1 MYYFIVNPNA
11 GWGKGG
17 RVWRVLSCYM
27 EKHQVEYEA
36 YLTTE
41 KGDARNI
48 ARKLTAGRKEPMIL
62 IGVGGDGTMNEL
74 VDGLVF
80 GAHLTL
86 GYIPAG
92 SANDFRRGLRLTSN
106 PVKGLKRIVAAR
118 RQRLLDYGVISYG
131 EQEVEHRRFLVST
144 GIGLDAAVCQEIA
157 EKRLNRRR
165 LFPFGKSLSYI
176 LAGLGQIIKCRPCK
190 GYIILD
196 GVRRVE
202 FNHIAFIA
210 CHIQPYEGGG
220 FKMAPGADH
229 SDGRLTICV
238 ASHASKRK
246 LLSVFWEAFKGGRR
260 QKGIRCYECL
270 EAVIH
275 TERLLPVHA
284 DGESCGLHDDLQVSC
299 VPRKVRI
306 VG

>member
-17 RVWRVLSCYM
+17 RVWRVLACYM
-27 EKHQVEYEA
+27 EKHRVEYEA

-48 ARKLTAGRKEPMIL
+48 ARKLTAGRREPIVI

-74 VDGLVF
+74 VDGLAF
-80 GAHLTL
+80 GAPLAL

-92 SANDFRRGLRLTSN
+92 TANDFRRGLRLTAN
-106 PVKGLKRIVAAR
+106 PVRGLKRIISAR
-118 RQRLLDYGVISYG
+118 RQRQLDYGIVSYG
-131 EQEVEHRRFLVST
+131 EQAVEHRRFLVSA
-144 GIGLDAAVCQEIA
+144 GIGLDAAVCQDIT

-165 LFPFGKSLSYI
+165 LLPGMRPLSYI
-176 LAGLGQIIKCRPCK
+176 LAGLGQIIRCRPCK

-220 FKMAPGADH
+220 FKLAPGADS
-229 SDGRLTICV
+229 SDGRLTVCV
-238 ASHASKRK
+238 ASHTSKRK
-246 LLSVFWEAFKGGRR
+246 LFAIFLEAFRGGRR
-260 QKGIRCYECL
+260 QKGLRRYECG
-270 EAVIH
+270 EVVIH
-275 TERLLPVHA
+275 TERILPVHA
-284 DGESCGLHDDLQVSC
+284 DGESCGLHGDLQVSC

>member
-118 RQRLLDYGVISYG
+118 RQRLLDYGIIS
-131 EQEVEHRRFLVST
+131 
-144 GIGLDAAVCQEIA
+144 
-157 EKRLNRRR
+157 
-165 LFPFGKSLSYI
+165 
-176 LAGLGQIIKCRPCK
+176 
-190 GYIILD
+190 
-196 GVRRVE
+196 
-202 FNHIAFIA
+202 
-210 CHIQPYEGGG
+210 
-220 FKMAPGADH
+220 
-229 SDGRLTICV
+229 
-238 ASHASKRK
+238 
-246 LLSVFWEAFKGGRR
+246 
-260 QKGIRCYECL
+260 
-270 EAVIH
+270 
-275 TERLLPVHA
+275 
-284 DGESCGLHDDLQVSC
+284 
-299 VPRKVRI
+299 
-306 VG
+306 

>member
-41 KGDARNI
+41 KGEAKTI
-48 ARKLTAGRKEPMIL
+48 ARKLTEGRKEPLMI

-80 GAHLTL
+80 CAPVTL

-92 SANDFRRGLRLTSN
+92 SANDLRRGLKLTSS
-106 PVKGLKRIVAAR
+106 PLKGLKRIFAGR
-118 RQRLLDYGVISYG
+118 RHRTVDYGVLSYG
-131 EQEVEHRRFLVST
+131 EQEVEHRRFLVSV
-144 GIGLDAAVCQEIA
+144 GIGMDAAVCQELS
-157 EKRLNRRR
+157 EKRQRGRK
-165 LFPFGKSLSYI
+165 FGPAGRSLSYI
-176 LAGLGQIIKCRPCK
+176 LTGLKQILKCRPCK

-196 GVRRVE
+196 GVKRVE
-202 FNHIAFIA
+202 FNHIAFIS

-220 FKMAPGADH
+220 FKFAPNADC
-229 SDGRLTICV
+229 SDGRLEVCV
-238 ASHASKRK
+238 ASHASRRK
-246 LLSVFWEAFKGGRR
+246 LISVFLEAFRGVRR
-260 QKGIRCYECL
+260 QKGIRCYQCGEV
-270 EAVIH
+270 VIH

-284 DGESCGLHDDLQVSC
+284 DGESCSLHNELQIAC
-299 VPRKVRI
+299 VPRKVRV